1 MDLIPLRPF
10 RELSA
15 VEDETSRLLDYFFGR
30 RPMLGSRERAWAP
43 LIDVRETKDSLIAEV
58 DLPGVDPKDVD
69 ISVEGRT
76 LSIKGE
82 KKVEREEKE
91 GGYRYYERYSGSF
104 HRTATLPDEVDPART
119 KAGYKDGVLTVT
131 MPKSEVAKARKIKI
145 E

>member
-1 MDLIPLRPF
+1 MDLVPWRPF
-10 RELSA
+10 RELRNL
-15 VEDETSRLLDYFFGR
+15 EDETARLFDYFFGR
-30 RPMLGSRERAWAP
+30 RPMLGAREGVWAP

-58 DLPGVDPKDVD
+58 DLPGVNPKDVD

-91 GGYRYYERYSGSF
+91 GGYSYYERHSGSF

-119 KAGYKDGVLTVT
+119 KAGYKDGVLTIT
-131 MPKSEVAKARKIKI
+131 MPKSEATKARKIKI